1 MLSFVL
7 CPASIAVQGPRRDPM
22 QLELLPLLPQ
32 APEKPRL
39 WERLSPEHRAMLI
52 AVLARLMRKAVHGE
66 PRRDTDER

>member
-1 MLSFVL
+1 
-7 CPASIAVQGPRRDPM
+7 M